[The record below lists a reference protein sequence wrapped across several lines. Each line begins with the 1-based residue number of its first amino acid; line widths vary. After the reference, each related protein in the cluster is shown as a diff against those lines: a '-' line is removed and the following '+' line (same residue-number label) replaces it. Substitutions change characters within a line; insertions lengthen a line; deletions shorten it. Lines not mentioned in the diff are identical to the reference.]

1 MWLDTFKEKYSEQI
15 QKICNEEQEVYDNDI
30 INDCIDNLWCNW
42 QDNDESDLSMMV
54 DNYFE
59 CIELNKED
67 D

>member
-42 QDNDESDLSMMV
+42 QDND
-54 DNYFE
+54 
-59 CIELNKED
+59 
-67 D
+67 